1 MGCCH
6 HHSLCPVRVEVDSS
20 AEHQIPESAELF
32 KITLQRVAVVL
43 NFSRGCEVELE
54 HWTHALDYPIV
65 IVTRHE
71 FSQTLHDFCACQVHV
86 PDDCCIIFQKF
97 VQCSIGGRE
106 THRVSIV
113 SATAANLAGSDH
125 SHHVASACD
134 CGDRRASAESFGVAC
149 EVRFDSIEFL
159 GVAWGDSETSQDL
172 VEDE

>member
-1 MGCCH
+1 MGCCY
-6 HHSLCPVRVEVDSS
+6 HHSLCPVGVEVHSS
-20 AEHQIPESAELF
+20 AEHQIPEPAELF
-32 KITLQRVAVVL
+32 EVTLQGVSVVL

-54 HWTHALDYPIV
+54 HWTHALDYTIV

-71 FSQTLHDFCACQVHV
+71 FSQTLHYFRTCQVHV

-97 VQCSIGGRE
+97 VQCSISGCE

-113 SATAANLAGSDH
+113 SATVAYLAGSDH

-134 CGDRRASAESFGVAC
+134 CGDRRASAESFGVTC

-159 GVAWGDSETSQDL
+159 GAAWADSETGQDL
-172 VEDE
+172 VED